1 LVLTTQE
8 LGSITERGT
17 GSLTLHGVVE
27 LIFMM
32 LILKL
37 PILYLAGVCYWAI
50 KAEPKPP
57 EGARVTA
64 PLEPGLWAPF
74 RRGPRRPTSHG
85 GPRRREARTA
95 RAARVRPSH

>member
-1 LVLTTQE
+1 
-8 LGSITERGT
+8 
-17 GSLTLHGVVE
+17 VVE

-50 KAEPKPP
+50 KAEPKPL

-64 PLEPGLWAPF
+64 RLESGPPGPF
-74 RRGPRRPTSHG
+74 RQRPRRPTSHG
-85 GPRRREARTA
+85 GPHRREPRTA
-95 RAARVRPSH
+95 QAAKARRPA

>member
-1 LVLTTQE
+1 VLSGFLTPV
-8 LGSITERGT
+8 RGAPT
-17 GSLTLHGVVE
+17 IPAVVE

-37 PILYLAGVCYWAI
+37 PILYLVGVCIWAI
-50 KAEPKPP
+50 RAEPKPL

-64 PLEPGLWAPF
+64 RLDEQGPWTPF
-74 RRGPRRPTSHG
+74 RRHPRKPTSHG

-95 RAARVRPSH
+95 RARVRPSH